1 MRNKTLRKV
10 IIIVIVLL
18 VVLIDFPFLKSTK
31 EKIFN
36 RDLSPVLGL
45 DLRGGMQVVLQAPE
59 GYQIDQDTLEVASS
73 ILESRANALGVS
85 EVIFQVTGDRYILG
99 EFPGLENIEDVV
111 SVIKQTGMLE
121 FVDVGEDYLEPGTVI
136 QTDYNGQVT
145 ASDDTEETTASE
157 TEEVA
162 ATATPVVEEQTV
174 EEESSVESAE
184 DSTSEETT
192 EEDTTEKVYH
202 TVITGADLDSVIV
215 TAPQA
220 VTDGYGVAFTLKSD
234 ATEVFAEHTKNNIN
248 KMLAIVLDKE
258 IVSTPYISTAIESG
272 EGVISGSGD
281 NAFTYDQANN
291 LRITLHYGSLPVA
304 LEIAE
309 SRVVGPTLGQSSL
322 NKSLL
327 AGAIGFLIVSLF
339 MIIYYRVPG
348 VVAIVSIL
356 IFGMTTY
363 ALYLL
368 IPVTMT
374 LPGIAGFLL
383 SVGSAL
389 DANILQFERLKEE
402 LRKKRTLAQAVD
414 LSWSRAWPSIR
425 DSNLA
430 TIITSAILFWF
441 GSTFGATIVKGFALT
456 LALGVI
462 VSLFTAIFVTRTLL
476 NSIIGWFKDADKV
489 RWFGI

>member
-1 MRNKTLRKV
+1 MRNKTVKNIL
-10 IIIVIVLL
+10 IIGIVIL
-18 VVLIDFPFLKSTK
+18 VLIIDLPVLDSLKTK
-31 EKIFN
+31 VFN
-36 RDLSPVLGL
+36 RDVSPVLGL

-59 GYQIDQDTLEVASS
+59 GYQIDQDTLQVAAT

-85 EVIFQVTGDRYILG
+85 EVVFQVAGEDYIVG
-99 EFPGLENIEDVV
+99 EFPGLENINEVID
-111 SVIKQTGMLE
+111 VIKQTGMLE

-136 QTDYNGQVT
+136 QTDYDGTISASTENT
-145 ASDDTEETTASE
+145 ADDTA
-157 TEEVA
+157 
-162 ATATPVVEEQTV
+162 VVEATEIAT
-174 EEESSVESAE
+174 
-184 DSTSEETT
+184 DETANDET
-192 EEDTTEKVYH
+192 AAEDTTDNIYH

-215 TAPQA
+215 TAPQVA
-220 VTDGYGVAFTLKSD
+220 TDGYGVAFTLKSD
-234 ATEVFAEHTKNNIN
+234 AAEVFAEHTSNNIGS
-248 KMLAIVLDKE
+248 MLAIVLDKE
-258 IVSTPYISTAIESG
+258 IVSTPVIRQAITTGEGSITGSG
-272 EGVISGSGD
+272 EG
-281 NAFTYDQANN
+281 AFTYDEANN
-291 LRITLHYGSLPVA
+291 LRITLFYGTLPVS

-322 NKSLL
+322 NKSLI

-348 VVAIVSIL
+348 AIAIISIF
-356 IFGMTTY
+356 IFGLTTY
-363 ALYLL
+363 AIYLIL
-368 IPVTMT
+368 PVTLT

-402 LRKKRTLAQAVD
+402 LRKGRSLAQAVD
-414 LSWSRAWPSIR
+414 LGCSRAWPSIR

-456 LALGVI
+456 LALGVVI
-462 VSLFTAIFVTRTLL
+462 SLFTALFVTRTLL
-476 NSIIGWFKDADKV
+476 NSIVDWFKDSDKA